1 MRVFPRI
8 MFVTRKA
15 RRRLRRPPPL
25 TATFCGRSWQAPR
38 IASVVSL
45 VLVVVGT
52 AGCGTG
58 AATTRL
64 TVVARGLANPRQ
76 LSFGPDGVLYVADAG
91 SGGHER
97 CAVAPDTK
105 ARVCVG
111 ESGAILAISHGR
123 LRRVITGL
131 PSAANAGGAESSGV
145 ADVVETD
152 GRLAFVVQD
161 TSIDRAG
168 ANQFG
173 TVGTDLGHLL
183 TAPVGGGK
191 LHLGANFAR
200 FEATHNPDH
209 GAGASAADAIESDP
223 YALAA
228 YRGGFIVADA
238 AGNDLLRV
246 TPDGQVRVLA
256 VFPIQHETTTATAGQ
271 KSTRIAVQSVPT
283 SIAVSPS
290 GAIYVSELTGYPF
303 KPGFARI
310 WRVVPGHRATVY
322 ARGFTSIS
330 SIALDHEG
338 RLLVL
343 EIDRDGLLNT
353 KASGELIRLNGLNR
367 RTVLATTGLV
377 APTGVAV
384 APDGAIYISN
394 YGTSPHAGEI
404 VRLP

>member
-1 MRVFPRI
+1 

-15 RRRLRRPPPL
+15 RRRLRRPTPL
-25 TATFCGRSWQAPR
+25 TAKSRGRSWQAPR

-45 VLVVVGT
+45 LVVVGT

-64 TVVARGLANPRQ
+64 TVVATGLANPRQ

-91 SGGHER
+91 SGGRAR

-145 ADVVETD
+145 ADVVETN

-173 TVGTDLGHLL
+173 AVGADLGHLL

-223 YALAA
+223 Y
-228 YRGGFIVADA
+228 
-238 AGNDLLRV
+238 

-290 GAIYVSELTGYPF
+290 GAIYVSELSGYPF

-384 APDGAIYISN
+384 ASDGAIYISN

>member
-1 MRVFPRI
+1 

-15 RRRLRRPPPL
+15 RRLMQRAARL

-38 IASVVSL
+38 IASVVGL
-45 VLVVVGT
+45 LLVVVGT
-52 AGCGTG
+52 AGCGAST
-58 AATTRL
+58 ATTRL
-64 TVVARGLANPRQ
+64 TVVSRGLANPRQ
-76 LSFGPDGVLYVADAG
+76 LSFGAGGVLYLAEAG

-111 ESGAILAISHGR
+111 ASGAILAISHGR

-131 PSAANAGGAESSGV
+131 PSAADAGGAESSGV

-161 TSIDRAG
+161 TYIDKTG

-173 TVGTDLGHLL
+173 VVGTDLGHLL

-191 LHLGANFAR
+191 LRLGANFAR
-200 FEATHNPDH
+200 FEATHNPDR
-209 GAGASAADAIESDP
+209 GAGAGAADAIESDP

-228 YRGGFIVADA
+228 YRGGFVVADA

-246 TPDGQVRVLA
+246 MPDGQIRVLA
-256 VFPIQHETTTATAGQ
+256 VFPIQYETTTATAEQ

-283 SIAVSPS
+283 SIAVSRS

-310 WRVVPGHRATVY
+310 WRIVPGHRATVY
-322 ARGFTSIS
+322 ARGFTGIS
-330 SIALDHEG
+330 SIAFDREG

-353 KASGELIRLNGLNR
+353 KVSGELIRLNGPSR

-377 APTGVAV
+377 SPTGVAV